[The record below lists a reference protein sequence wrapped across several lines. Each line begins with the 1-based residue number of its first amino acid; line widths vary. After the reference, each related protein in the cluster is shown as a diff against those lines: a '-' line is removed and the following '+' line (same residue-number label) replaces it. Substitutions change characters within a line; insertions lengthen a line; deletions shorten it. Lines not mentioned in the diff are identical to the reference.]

1 MCIQQPND
9 NAENFG
15 FGVEYG
21 FKKSFFI
28 RGGYKIN
35 ADEQDFTFGAGVALK
50 MAGLNLNFYYAF
62 ARVTRL
68 GSTHRFSL
76 LFKFD

>member
-1 MCIQQPND
+1 MFRFGFAFEPVMNEVHRLTTAIQLNHPND

-50 MAGLNLNFYYAF
+50 MAGLN
-62 ARVTRL
+62 
-68 GSTHRFSL
+68 
-76 LFKFD
+76 